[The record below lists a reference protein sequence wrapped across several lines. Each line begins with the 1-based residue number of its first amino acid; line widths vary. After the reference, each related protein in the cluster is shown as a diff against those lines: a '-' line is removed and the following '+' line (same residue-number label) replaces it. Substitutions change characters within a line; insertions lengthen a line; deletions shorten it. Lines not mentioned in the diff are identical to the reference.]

1 MTLKKKEAGDH
12 LPNPNWN
19 RVEGVKGNKLFVRTG
34 EKVGKGKEE
43 SFWPFRNWGVGGG
56 EMACST
62 EHMPACRVV
71 TVGVSVVGEV

>member
-56 EMACST
+56 GDGLFHGTHASL
-62 EHMPACRVV
+62 PGGYCR
-71 TVGVSVVGEV
+71 SKCCR